1 MSEHASAYPT
11 APSPNVV
18 RESIDI
24 AAPAEAVFRALVNPR
39 ELAAWLG
46 GDDPRD
52 IGEPSHEPERAPDE
66 HRPAP
71 GQPWRAPALAP
82 DGTLGS
88 VRGEYLVVEPPHRL
102 ESAWRASWNDFAP
115 ERVRF
120 ELLPIDVGGAP
131 GTRVVVTHT
140 RSLVRLHAIA
150 SAATAASTLAIDVWP
165 AFLARLSVHVALATT
180 VAHWGES
187 HAGSPEHWFDA
198 LHRAVVATHN
208 EA

>member
-1 MSEHASAYPT
+1 MSERASTHST

-24 AAPAEAVFRALVNPR
+24 AAPPDAVFRALVNPR

-52 IGEPSHEPERAPDE
+52 IGVHAGEPESASGD
-66 HRPAP
+66 HLPAI
-71 GQPWRAPALAP
+71 GQPWRSPALAP

-88 VRGEYLVVEPPHRL
+88 VRGEYVVVEPPHRL
-102 ESAWRASWNDFAP
+102 ESTWRASWNDFAP

-120 ELLPIDVGGAP
+120 ELMPVDVGGTP

-140 RSLVRLHAIA
+140 RSTVRLHAIA
-150 SAATAASTLAIDVWP
+150 SAATAAPTLAVDVWP
-165 AFLARLSVHVALATT
+165 SFLARLAAHVGLVTT

-198 LHRAVVATHN
+198 LHRAVIATHN